1 MKAMD
6 IVKDKY
12 NEIIQTEDHRR
23 TFINTLLQLAK
34 NDPTIC
40 LIIPDVGFG
49 YVNSDTLPGRYFN
62 TGVTEYTSMVIAAGM
77 ALSGLKPWI
86 YSMIPFV
93 TFRVHEQIRNA
104 VALHKANVKILGV
117 LGGPSY
123 KMLGPS
129 HNLLHPMEDVNMMQE
144 MPGMQIYLP
153 KSNDDVA
160 NMVTDAYKNDSPCYI
175 RL

>member
-1 MKAMD
+1 MG
-6 IVKDKY
+6 
-12 NEIIQTEDHRR
+12 EIIQKEDHRR
-23 TFINTLLQLAK
+23 VFINTLLELAETDDK
-34 NDPTIC
+34 IV
-40 LIIPDVGFG
+40 LLIPDVGFN

-62 TGVTEYTSMVIAAGM
+62 TGVTEYCTMVMAAAM
-77 ALSGLKPWI
+77 ALSGLKPYV

-93 TFRVHEQIRNA
+93 TFRTHEMVRNA
-104 VALHKANVKILGV
+104 VCCHKANVKILGV

-153 KSNDDVA
+153 QTNEDVRA
-160 NMVTDAYKNDSPCYI
+160 MVLDAYSHEKPSYI

>member
-1 MKAMD
+1 MKSKG
-6 IVKDKY
+6 IENKY
-12 NEIIQTEDHRR
+12 NEIVYKEDSRR
-23 TFINTLLQLAK
+23 VFINTFLELAK
-34 NDPTIC
+34 NDPTMC

-49 YVNSDTLPGRYFN
+49 YVNQNTLPGRYFN
-62 TGVTEYTSMVIAAGM
+62 TGVTEYTSCVIAAAM
-77 ALSGLKPWI
+77 ALSGLKPYF

-104 VALHKANVKILGV
+104 ICLHNANVKILGV

-129 HNLLHPMEDVNMMQE
+129 HNLLYPLEDVDMMKTL
-144 MPGMQIYLP
+144 PGMQIYLP
-153 KSNDDVA
+153 KTNEDVRA
-160 NMVTDAYKNDSPCYI
+160 MVLDAYSHEKPSYI